1 MTAAPT
7 VRQTMYSTPPRPDLD
22 ELLASMGAAGAR
34 ICEIDASEAGA
45 GNLSIY
51 VGWDI
56 EVRRRFPIAEGIVLP
71 VPAPA
76 LAGRTILVTGSG
88 RRLRQI
94 HQDPEANIGAL
105 VVHDDGSTATLHT
118 SPRRLFDR
126 LTSEFNS
133 HLAVHQD
140 QVARRGV
147 DFQAVVHAQPMN
159 LTYLSHIPAYRD
171 TAAINAR
178 ILRWE
183 PESIVSLSA
192 GIGVLEFMIPGSA
205 ELMAANIEGLR
216 EFEIVLWSKHG
227 VMARS
232 DLSITRA
239 VDRVEYAETGAR
251 YEYMD
256 LVAGGRAQGL
266 TPEEIGAVAREFDID
281 SRWVH

>member
-1 MTAAPT
+1 MRDT
-7 VRQTMYSTPPRPDLD
+7 VVHPELD
-22 ELLASMGAAGAR
+22 ELLASMGAGGAR
-34 ICEIDASEAGA
+34 VCEIDASEAGA
-45 GNLSIY
+45 GNISVY
-51 VGWDI
+51 AGWDI
-56 EVRRRFPIAEGIVLP
+56 EVRRRFSNAEEITLP

-76 LAGRTILVTGSG
+76 LAGHTILATGSG

-94 HQDPEANIGAL
+94 QQDPEANVGA
-105 VVHDDGSTATLHT
+105 VVVDEGGRTGTLYT
-118 SPRRLFDR
+118 SPRRLFER

-147 DFQAVVHAQPMN
+147 TFQAVVHAQPMN

-171 TAAINAR
+171 TAAMNAR

-192 GIGVLEFMIPGSA
+192 GVGVLDFMIPGSA
-205 ELMAANIEGLR
+205 ELMAANVEGLR

-232 DLSITRA
+232 DVSVTRA
-239 VDRVEYAETGAR
+239 VDRIEYAETGAR

-256 LVAGGRAQGL
+256 LVAGGRADGL
-266 TPEEIGAVAREFDID
+266 TLHEIASVAEEFGIA
-281 SRWVH
+281 SRWVR